1 MIKTPTQVNASCK
14 RCKLHQYAHP
24 KAIGLRGLNSLGPRK
39 LVIFTDYPDY
49 FADHAHAPYKLDVK
63 ELLFELLSRMSVA
76 PEDVGFEYTLR
87 CYPAKS
93 LPGTKAER
101 AGCIEEC
108 AAYRFNAILRT
119 RPKALVALGKVS
131 MEAFTGRSELKNSE
145 GRKFANWEPIVREV
159 VPEVWV
165 GYSINYLLV
174 SPSDTPRVFRVLYKA
189 AEDAGLHPKIN
200 PKPFKFKWKNLL

>member
-1 MIKTPTQVNASCK
+1 
-14 RCKLHQYAHP
+14 
-24 KAIGLRGLNSLGPRK
+24 
-39 LVIFTDYPDY
+39 
-49 FADHAHAPYKLDVK
+49 
-63 ELLFELLSRMSVA
+63 
-76 PEDVGFEYTLR
+76 
-87 CYPAKS
+87 
-93 LPGTKAER
+93 
-101 AGCIEEC
+101 
-108 AAYRFNAILRT
+108 
-119 RPKALVALGKVS
+119 